1 LTQVYDPTG
10 TFSFSVSIFYF
21 YFWVGRRCSWVSHHN
36 KYSQSYITTRK
47 KKKKKKGKKN
57 KKKKRKELSK
67 EWYLLLLTVSQFQT
81 RDGQLN
87 PLYFPKAQ
95 ENQSGRQNACT
106 SWGLKK
112 K

>member
-1 LTQVYDPTG
+1 MGKSPQQIFTILHYD
-10 TFSFSVSIFYF
+10 
-21 YFWVGRRCSWVSHHN
+21 
-36 KYSQSYITTRK
+36 KK

-57 KKKKRKELSK
+57 KKNKIKELSK

>member
-1 LTQVYDPTG
+1 MGKSPQQIFTILHYD
-10 TFSFSVSIFYF
+10 
-21 YFWVGRRCSWVSHHN
+21 
-36 KYSQSYITTRK
+36 KKKK

-57 KKKKRKELSK
+57 NNNKRKKNKK
-67 EWYLLLLTVSQFQT
+67 EWYLIVFTVSQFQT

>member
-1 LTQVYDPTG
+1 LGGEEMLMGKSPQQIFTILHYD
-10 TFSFSVSIFYF
+10 
-21 YFWVGRRCSWVSHHN
+21 
-36 KYSQSYITTRK
+36 K
-47 KKKKKKGKKN
+47 KKKKKKKKN
-57 KKKKRKELSK
+57 GTKKKKKKRKELSK

>member
-1 LTQVYDPTG
+1 LGGEEMLMGKSPQQ
-10 TFSFSVSIFYF
+10 
-21 YFWVGRRCSWVSHHN
+21 
-36 KYSQSYITTRK
+36 KYTILHYSKKKK
-47 KKKKKKGKKN
+47 KKKKKKGKKK